1 MSGWKN
7 TSAGAITAA
16 APELFV
22 TKSSPNLA
30 NRHSTSFPHS
40 DSSFLLITMKTNR
53 PTSIPRVQTLFQAFA
68 LLLALA
74 LAPATFAQVVS
85 AGMTGYVG
93 DKSGKPVAGATV
105 TATHAPTGTAYSA
118 TTRADGRFNFRGMIV
133 GGPYNVSVAS
143 SGFKSDGRSEINTI
157 LGQDISQDFTLESGS
172 EVLTL
177 EAFKVSAGANDLDGT
192 ATGAGN
198 VFSSQRIGAK
208 PTSERSLADMISAS
222 PLVTIRSFGGDREEA
237 QITAVGQNNRYNS
250 IQIDGAR
257 INDQFGLNSTGLA
270 SFFNPLSLDT
280 IEQLSV
286 QVSPYDVR
294 QAGFTGASINAVTK
308 SGTNTYKGSV
318 YYYFR
323 GNELLGQKLQ
333 GQNVRENVLTGANV
347 VPKLERQTYGITF
360 GGPILKNRL
369 FFFLNYEKFESTS
382 AGRDQR
388 LGGADYSA
396 ITARYAAY
404 NTASGK
410 NIAWGAPVS
419 SATTNASEDEKKIA
433 KIDWNISSN
442 HRASIRYSSTEG
454 EVPQFGYY
462 ASGSFNNFLTLSGG
476 PVGAL
481 QGHFYAQL
489 RKEESYAG
497 QLFSQWTPDFKTEI
511 KYSTTIQDQ
520 FTPSQSTAPMV
531 AIYGVAG
538 RDLTNGNT
546 VTNGAVIAGTEQF
559 RHGNQINVETSQ
571 MSVTGDYFLNNF
583 VFSGGFER
591 EQNDFYNLFRQGS
604 YGLVAFRSVAD
615 FLNDV
620 PTRIQRNYYDP
631 KLRPV
636 ADVSDFATNG
646 IFGQV
651 KWDINP
657 RLNVQFGVRY
667 EFAESELRPALNQT
681 FLTTTG
687 FRNDGTLDGSSQ
699 ISPRL
704 SFNWAADE
712 ARITQIRGGI
722 GHFSGRAPWVLF
734 SNSFGATGV
743 GSFTRTSADA
753 VNPIPLSFASYLRND
768 FDPANPIG
776 SAADSSGARREVA
789 LSDDG
794 INLPSVWRANLAVDR
809 KIPLFDTVL
818 SLEVVQSYND
828 QSIFISNENLRKTT
842 VGADGRQRFG
852 GNPASNTVNPR
863 FADYTNIYRI
873 RNVSNVGESRYF
885 TASWSR
891 PLKNNWGFDA
901 SYVRG
906 FSTDAQAIGQTTAS
920 GQWERNVVF
929 NQSEV
934 ERGISDFE
942 IKNRVMLSYT
952 RQFEFVKKWKT
963 TASLYYE
970 GRSGNPYSWVY
981 NNSDL
986 NGDGRND
993 NDIMAV
999 PSGLADPRFDF
1010 SGLSAADAQTYL
1022 DRINSNGLGEYA
1034 GGISGRNAFQEPWV
1048 NRLDLKLM
1056 QNVPIY
1062 GNAKLD
1068 LFFDFI
1074 NFGSFLSRDFFG
1086 YYEEATLQSN
1096 DVFRRR
1102 NLGGASYG
1110 ADGRIRPTLGN
1121 PSNLVIDNGQS
1132 RWRIQLGAKLSF

>member
-1 MSGWKN
+1 
-7 TSAGAITAA
+7 
-16 APELFV
+16 
-22 TKSSPNLA
+22 
-30 NRHSTSFPHS
+30 
-40 DSSFLLITMKTNR
+40 MKTNQTPFLSWS
-53 PTSIPRVQTLFQAFA
+53 PTLVRVFA
-68 LLLALA
+68 VLLAVA
-74 LAPATFAQVVS
+74 LAPASFAQVVS

-93 DKSGKPVAGATV
+93 DNSGKAVGGATV
-105 TATHAPTGTAYSA
+105 TATHVPTGTAYTA

-133 GGPYNVSVAS
+133 GGPYNVSIAS
-143 SGFKSDGRSEINTI
+143 SGFKGAGRSEINTV
-157 LGQDISQDFTLESGS
+157 LGQDIAENFTLEAGS

-177 EAFKVSAGANDLDGT
+177 EAFKVAAGANDLDGT
-192 ATGAGN
+192 ATGAGS

-237 QITAVGQNNRYNS
+237 QITAVGQNNRFNS

-257 INDQFGLNSTGLA
+257 INDQFGLNATGLA

-308 SGTNTYKGSV
+308 SGTNAYKGSV

-333 GQNVRENVLTGANV
+333 GQNVRENVITGANI

-410 NIAWGAPVS
+410 NIAWGAPVT
-419 SATTNASEDEKKIA
+419 SATTNASKDEKKIA
-433 KIDWNISSN
+433 KVDWSISSK

-454 EVPQFGYY
+454 EVPQFGNY
-462 ASGSFNNFLTLSGG
+462 ANATLNNYLTLSGG

-481 QGHFYAQL
+481 QGHFYSQQ

-497 QLFSQWTPDFKTEI
+497 QLFSQWTPDLKTEV
-511 KYSTTIQDQ
+511 KYSQTKQDQ
-520 FTPSQSTAPMV
+520 FTPSQSIAPQV

-538 RDLTNGNT
+538 TDLTNGNN
-546 VTNGAVIAGTEQF
+546 VTRGVVIAGTEQF

-571 MSVTGDYFLNNF
+571 MSATGDYFLNNF

-604 YGLVAFRSVAD
+604 YGLVAFNSVAD

-620 PTRIQRNYYDP
+620 PTRIERNYYDP

-636 ADVSDFATNG
+636 ADISDFATTG

-667 EFAESELRPALNQT
+667 EFAESKLRPALNQT

-687 FRNDGTLDGSSQ
+687 FRNDGTLDGADQ

-704 SFNWAADE
+704 SFNWAVDE
-712 ARITQIRGGI
+712 ARATQIRGGV

-743 GSFTRTSADA
+743 GSFTRTTADA
-753 VNPIPLSFASYLRND
+753 VNPLALSFASYLRND

-776 SAADSSGARREVA
+776 STADNSGARREVA

-794 INLPSVWRANLAVDR
+794 INLPSVWRANFAIDR
-809 KIPLFDTVL
+809 KIPILDTVL
-818 SLEVVQSYND
+818 SFEVVQSYND

-842 VGADGRQRFG
+842 VGADGRQRFA
-852 GNPASNTVNPR
+852 GNPATNRINPR
-863 FADYTNIYRI
+863 FEDYTDIYRI
-873 RNVSNVGESRYF
+873 RNISNVGESRYF
-885 TASWSR
+885 TLSWSR

-906 FSTDAQAIGQTTAS
+906 RATDAQAIGQTTAS
-920 GQWERNVVF
+920 GQWQRNVVF
-929 NQSEV
+929 NQSVIE
-934 ERGISDFE
+934 EGTSDFE
-942 IKNRVMLSYT
+942 IKNRVMLSLT

-963 TASLYYE
+963 TASIYYE
-970 GRSGNPYSWVY
+970 GRSGNPFSWVY
-981 NNSDL
+981 SASDL

-993 NDIMAV
+993 NDTIAV
-999 PSGLADPRFDF
+999 PSGLTDPRFDF
-1010 SGLSAADAQTYL
+1010 SGLSGEQALIYMQNIT
-1022 DRINSNGLGEYA
+1022 SNGLGKYA
-1034 GGISGRNAFQEPWV
+1034 GGIAPKNAFIEPWV
-1048 NRLDLKLM
+1048 NRLDLKLV

-1062 GNAKLD
+1062 GSAKLD

-1074 NFGSFLSRDFFG
+1074 NVGSFISRSLFG
-1086 YYEEATLQSN
+1086 YYEEATQQSN

-1102 NLGGASYG
+1102 NLGGAAYG